1 MTAKKIKKKLKQLN
15 KEGLKVL
22 FFVDEKKS
30 AIYFDISKETG
41 NDWEEFTKDMLTA
54 TGVETAKFW
63 IRKNKIKDKTQQDF
77 CAMFYSLD
85 EKYHME
91 AIQ

>member
-30 AIYFDISKETG
+30 AIYFDVSENTG
-41 NDWEEFTKDMLTA
+41 NGWLEFTSDMLTK
-54 TGVETAKFW
+54 TGCEMARCWIKKKGITNKVE
-63 IRKNKIKDKTQQDF
+63 QDF
-77 CAMFYSLD
+77 HCMFYSLD

-91 AIQ
+91 GIQ